1 MAYLNP
7 IEMEELRIE
16 ALRSRIGAIAA
27 PVVKDRLSTT
37 SGRAELEAGISPENP
52 APFGEITPESAEPF
66 RYQPQVQPQT
76 RLQQAQTG
84 FSVQPSADIV
94 RQPNQPFLKGEDP
107 QVPIRTG
114 PNTAYLPGGSIEGR
128 DRKLFIDADGTMT
141 NFPTSRDVERFAV
154 KVAQPTSADLVSNL
168 RQGAVQPPVTTP
180 QTKEDWEIY
189 EHETRSRNIDLSTV
203 RIGAKGQRI
212 GLTPKQQEADKAR
225 LITTYDPQ
233 EGEAQPKLNILA
245 GESSPMTSSLLSG
258 PYAKT
263 MTNALIRAEY
273 EFDYKVRPKLAGVRS
288 VEDIDKLAK
297 GMETYNPKLA
307 SQIKVMFERG
317 LARANPERYDKFGLS
332 QFAESPLTQS
342 DKDRVFDEKTGQTF
356 GSEEASLRA
365 EINAYRN
372 ATTPAQAAKLG
383 EAQVKLNDLHKRVI
397 AERSAAQS
405 AVELSDAASLAK
417 QVAGEDPEAADLAAK
432 VYEGVATKEDLPYL
446 HADKV
451 KAQISD
457 ESWSDVLSEE
467 MVGAGAEGISRVVAS
482 KAVLSKQVAKDL
494 TDRLAKGYSAT
505 AMHDSV
511 KAVLSR
517 YGKNAAVLF
526 GKEVTQDYIKEL
538 VTASQGEY
546 DKQAQEAYARMDARK
561 VERMQ
566 TVIDE
571 FEKTGPM
578 TTTGDEE
585 LRYKAVQAKAGDLK
599 FVTENEIGQKS
610 GALDT
615 AEDYLMADISLN
627 WPELKDVANA
637 YLNGNVNV
645 VGASQVSGLLAANLT
660 KFNTQLLSDTAK
672 KMEES
677 PEAWAKKRKT
687 ASDYNLD
694 KRNLLTVFVEDPLST
709 EIAFTAINDI
719 RGRQEEQEYL
729 AASPT
734 DRPQLRRNANK
745 RLANLGQFQSEAEDV
760 IASLKSGLVPTWNVK
775 LGRAEGSEEMGLD
788 EAFMMKTVYE
798 YNPPKND
805 AEWSTA
811 QDDLFRKFSP
821 YKELQ
826 SRVVEEVKIARNTWA
841 DNEVAE
847 NNGFKFEK
855 LSPKQQEMISGIRRE
870 NDREGADLSRA
881 KKTFWFS
888 TSGRQD
894 KLWKEFYDSLDN
906 NKKKALGRDVKAT
919 AALRSEP
926 NVELLN
932 VILNEEEDDVVDEGS
947 ERGSQ
952 KKEFSETQ
960 KTKEV
965 ERDTAGGRVAVY
977 NSDTKQFIR
986 WK

>member
-571 FEKTGPM
+571 YKKTGPM
-578 TTTGDEE
+578 PTNADVE
-585 LRYKAVQAKAGDLK
+585 LHYKAVQAKKDDAQ
-599 FVTENEIGQKS
+599 FIMNSNIGGAS

-615 AEDYLMADISLN
+615 AKDYSMADIMLN
-627 WPELKDVANA
+627 WPELEHVARA
-637 YLNGNVNV
+637 YYSGKVNV
-645 VGASQVSGLLAANLT
+645 AGVNQVAGLLAANEV

-672 KMEES
+672 KMEDS
-677 PEAWAKKRKT
+677 PEAWAKKRET
-687 ASDYNLD
+687 AYDYRLKNE
-694 KRNLLTVFVEDPLST
+694 NLLTVWSD
-709 EIAFTAINDI
+709 
-719 RGRQEEQEYL
+719 
-729 AASPT
+729 SPT
-734 DRPQLRRNANK
+734 SLDVQASFYNDATGREKMDKYVNATPGE
-745 RLANLGQFQSEAEDV
+745 RVGIAASEAERIKKYSRVMLDAKNTVKSFKQGFLPVKGLSILKPAQGDIPADV
-760 IASLKSGLVPTWNVK
+760 RRIDVSQRIKTVEQLEKYKQEVANKFLDF
-775 LGRAEGSEEMGLD
+775 D
-788 EAFMMKTVYE
+788 EAYDMVMPALEETTNHLKDVLTAGKVGYKFDEM
-798 YNPPKND
+798 PKERQGRITEIRETHEAFEAAGWRIFDED
-805 AEWSTA
+805 AVA
-811 QDDLFRKFSP
+811 LHA
-821 YKELQ
+821 KEE
-826 SRVVEEVKIARNTWA
+826 R
-841 DNEVAE
+841 
-847 NNGFKFEK
+847 
-855 LSPKQQEMISGIRRE
+855 
-870 NDREGADLSRA
+870 
-881 KKTFWFS
+881 
-888 TSGRQD
+888 
-894 KLWKEFYDSLDN
+894 LWKELWNSFSGEE
-906 NKKKALGRDVKAT
+906 KKALSDEVLFEMPSRLEPDVALNSVAAQEKVVAGQQTLKPPATITMTFPDGSVRDV
-919 AALRSEP
+919 SESSRQRA
-926 NVELLN
+926 
-932 VILNEEEDDVVDEGS
+932 IDM
-947 ERGSQ
+947 
-952 KKEFSETQ
+952 
-960 KTKEV
+960 
-965 ERDTAGGRVAVY
+965 GGEIVL
-977 NSDTKQFIR
+977 
-986 WK
+986 

>member
-7 IEMEELRIE
+7 IEMEERRLQTERARINAMANI
-16 ALRSRIGAIAA
+16 ALQDSDVA
-27 PVVKDRLSTT
+27 T
-37 SGRAELEAGISPENP
+37 SGRAELEAGISPASP

-84 FSVQPSADIV
+84 FGVQPNINV
-94 RQPNQPFLKGEDP
+94 QQPNKAFLKGEDP

-114 PNTAYLPGGSIEGR
+114 PNTAYLPGGSVEGG

-154 KVAQPTSADLVSNL
+154 KVVRPTSADLVSNL
-168 RQGAVQPPVTTP
+168 RRGAAPRPISAP
-180 QTKEDWEIY
+180 QTVEDWEIY

-212 GLTPKQQEADKAR
+212 GLTPEQQEADKAR

-263 MTNALIRAEY
+263 MTNALIRVEY
-273 EFDYKVRPKLAGVRS
+273 EFNYKVLPKLAGVRS

-297 GMETYNPKLA
+297 EMETYNPKLA

-317 LARANPERYDKFGLS
+317 LARANPELYDELGLS

-365 EINAYRN
+365 EINVYRN
-372 ATTPAQAAKLG
+372 ATTPAQAAKFG

-397 AERSAAQS
+397 EERSAAKS
-405 AVELSDAASLAK
+405 AVELGDAASLAK

-446 HADKV
+446 HAEEV
-451 KAQISD
+451 GAQISD
-457 ESWSDVLSEE
+457 ESWHDVLSEE
-467 MVGAGAEGISRVVAS
+467 MVGTGAEGISRVVAS

-526 GKEVTQDYIKEL
+526 GKDVAQDYIKEL

-585 LRYKAVQAKAGDLK
+585 LRYKAVQAKAQDLK

-615 AEDYLMADISLN
+615 AKDYLMADISLN

-677 PEAWAKKRKT
+677 PEAMEVKRK
-687 ASDYNLD
+687 AISDFNL
-694 KRNLLTVFVEDPLST
+694 KNRNLLTTFVEDPLST
-709 EIAFTAINDI
+709 DIAFTAIDDDV
-719 RGRQEEQEYL
+719 GSLEMQEYL
-729 AASPT
+729 AASPA
-734 DRPQLRRNANK
+734 DRPQLRINANK
-745 RLANLGQFQSEAEDV
+745 RIAEEGKYEREADDMLNSLKGGFVTFWEARAIPFVGKVDPDEYKEQLVLRRKQPESEADWAEAQKYLEQFSKYPDV
-760 IASLKSGLVPTWNVK
+760 YNKIFPLFTEAKHKWDNEKIAGNV
-775 LGRAEGSEEMGLD
+775 GYH
-788 EAFMMKTVYE
+788 F
-798 YNPPKND
+798 
-805 AEWSTA
+805 
-811 QDDLFRKFSP
+811 DDLDKAQQG
-821 YKELQ
+821 KI
-826 SRVVEEVKIARNTWA
+826 EEIRQ
-841 DNEVAE
+841 AE
-847 NNGFKFEK
+847 A
-855 LSPKQQEMISGIRRE
+855 I
-870 NDREGADLSRA
+870 NDRWFNL
-881 KKTFWFS
+881 KT
-888 TSGRQD
+888 D
-894 KLWKEFYDSLDN
+894 KESELWKEFWAMTPEGKKDALSKKVLQAMPLQIEPDVTLDN
-906 NKKKALGRDVKAT
+906 AARESQVEPSKKVREVRQVLPDGQMGVF
-919 AALRSEP
+919 
-926 NVELLN
+926 
-932 VILNEEEDDVVDEGS
+932 NEETGIL
-947 ERGSQ
+947 
-952 KKEFSETQ
+952 
-960 KTKEV
+960 
-965 ERDTAGGRVAVY
+965 
-977 NSDTKQFIR
+977 IR
-986 WK
+986 REK